1 MFTEG
6 GPLSQVLAHW
16 EPRQQQVEMA
26 QAVSDTFESRGH
38 LIVEAGTGVGK
49 SLGYLVPAIRRIIDH
64 GETVVVATNTITLQ
78 EQIVNHDAPMLHKAF
93 GGGFET
99 VLVKGRSNYI
109 SIRRMERAIARSGAL
124 LTDSKA
130 LVELKQIQ
138 SWSRTT
144 DDGSRATIP
153 FLPRGDVWELV
164 RSEASRCLGRK
175 CSTYDTCFYQQA
187 RRAMERGNLLVC
199 NHAVFFSD
207 LALQLQGFGFLPRYD
222 HVVLD
227 EAHAIEDVAADHF
240 GASISEAQVEYFLR
254 SLVPTAKKHSSK
266 GFLRMLEM
274 DGRGSELLDQCVALV
289 HESRS
294 QSQEFFDH
302 LVQWK
307 QEHAPD
313 NGRVPEADIV
323 PNMLSGP
330 LQELGNH
337 LTFLR
342 ESLNDD
348 AESIEAGGHAQRA
361 LDMAS
366 SCNLL
371 ISQQLEGC
379 VYAIDGATA
388 TSSKFSQG
396 RPSLKCMAVDVAPL
410 LRANL
415 FESSASVVLTSATL
429 ATGGGDFSLIKSRLG
444 CDEPSELQL
453 GSPFDYPRQMRAWV
467 DSSIPEPSNDQ
478 YAKRLADRVVDMVG
492 RTHGGAFVLFTSYRL
507 LEIIAELARDE
518 IEAKGLTLLE
528 HGSNVTRALLL
539 EQFKEDE
546 SAVLFGTTSFWQ
558 GVDVQGHNLRN
569 VIITRLPFDVPNRPL
584 VEARQERVL
593 EGGGNPFMEDQLPRA
608 VIRFRQGIGR
618 LIRSSDDKGDV
629 SILDSRVVRKFYGSA
644 FLAALPE
651 GVEVVDLAAEDCF

>member
-6 GPLSQVLAHW
+6 GPLRQVLSNW
-16 EPRQQQVEMA
+16 EPRQQQVDMA
-26 QAVSDTFESRGH
+26 NAVSEVFESSGH

-78 EQIVNHDAPMLHKAF
+78 EQIVNHDAPILHKAF

-109 SIRRMERAIARSGAL
+109 SMRRMERAIARSGTL

-138 SWSRTT
+138 SWSRKT

-240 GASISEAQVEYFLR
+240 GASISEARVEYFLR
-254 SLVPTAKKHSSK
+254 SLVPTAKKHTSK

-274 DGRGSELLDQCVALV
+274 EGRGSELLDQCLALV
-289 HESRS
+289 HECRS

-302 LVQWK
+302 LVRWK

-313 NGRVPEADIV
+313 NGRVPEPDIV
-323 PNMLSGP
+323 PNMLSAP

-371 ISQQLEGC
+371 ISQQLDGC
-379 VYAIDGATA
+379 VYAIDGVPT
-388 TSSKFSQG
+388 TSSKHSQI

-410 LRANL
+410 LKANL
-415 FESSASVVLTSATL
+415 FDSAASVVLTSATL

-444 CDEPSELQL
+444 CDDPIELQL

-467 DSSIPEPSNDQ
+467 DSSIPEPSHDQ

-507 LEIIAELARDE
+507 LQTIAELARDE
-518 IEAKGLTLLE
+518 IEANGLTMLE
-528 HGSNVTRALLL
+528 HGSNVTRTSLL
-539 EQFKEDE
+539 EQFKENE

-584 VEARQERVL
+584 VEARQERVQ